1 MLKIIFDEESTA
13 ATLLLEMKILRPGML
28 FPRQKTTL
36 DLKITTYNI
45 ALRPITLFKGN
56 GNPYLL
62 PV

>member
-36 DLKITTYNI
+36 DLKITT
-45 ALRPITLFKGN
+45 
-56 GNPYLL
+56 
-62 PV
+62 